1 MTAAGRKRAFDKTE
15 ALEKAMRLFWD
26 HGYAGTSLS
35 DLTETLGINK
45 PSLYA
50 AFGNKEQLF
59 NAALDHYVNTYGTLP
74 IKKIR
79 EPADLPFRQRLE
91 NYFLAVIE
99 NNTHDT
105 LPEGC
110 FVVKCHCEAGG
121 NSMPKESENAL
132 HDVSNNAENVLAEIL
147 LNEQQKGQLAASHD
161 IEALTNFIMSQVYGM
176 SVLARRGKSRETLQ
190 AIAQTALKT
199 IFEQTPQ

>member
-1 MTAAGRKRAFDKTE
+1 MTTPGRKRAFDKTK
-15 ALEKAMRLFWD
+15 ALEKAMRLFWH

-59 NAALDHYVNTYGTLP
+59 NAALDHYVHTYGSLP
-74 IKKIR
+74 LKKMR
-79 EPADLPFRQRLE
+79 EPANLSFRQRLE
-91 NYFLAVIE
+91 NYFFAVIE
-99 NNTHDT
+99 NNTHDA

-110 FVVKCHCEAGG
+110 FVVKCHCDAGG
-121 NSMPKESENAL
+121 NNLPKEAEDAL
-132 HDVSNNAENVLAEIL
+132 HAVSNSTEKVMAELL

-161 IEALTNFIMSQVYGM
+161 IEALTNFIMSQVYGI

-190 AIAQTALKT
+190 TIARTALST
-199 IFEQTPQ
+199 IFEHAPK